1 MSRLAI
7 KAIIEELTTL
17 HVVKGVQPSE
27 LVDSIF
33 EENYLESSFKKTA
46 EGYVFKLSFREKED
60 LSDQYQMIEM
70 RYTYNKDRHLVL
82 IQQKLGSRRLVT
94 QWDRQAA
101 IEERVSKLKTLLLES
116 KSHQSVAKILA
127 TLPSE
132 FSEIKAQL
140 KLVA

>member
-1 MSRLAI
+1 MSTLAI

-33 EENYLESSFKKTA
+33 EENYLESSFQKTTK
-46 EGYVFKLSFREKED
+46 GYVFKLSFTEKED
-60 LSDQYQMIEM
+60 LSDQYQVIEM

-82 IQQKLGSRRLVT
+82 IQQKIGSKRLVT
-94 QWDRQAA
+94 QWDRQVA

-127 TLPSE
+127 TLPCE
-132 FSEIKAQL
+132 FSEIKTQL

>member
-116 KSHQSVAKILA
+116 KSHQSVSKILA